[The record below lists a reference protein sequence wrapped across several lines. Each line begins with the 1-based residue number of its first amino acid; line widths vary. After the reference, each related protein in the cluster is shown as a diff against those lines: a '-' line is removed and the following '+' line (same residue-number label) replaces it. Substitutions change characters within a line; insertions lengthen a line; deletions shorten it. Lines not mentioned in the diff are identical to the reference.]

1 MYRKMLVPLDGSEL
15 AETVCTYAK
24 ELAGRLDIDVV
35 LLHVSDPSAPGMVPM
50 ETAYIDHMAEIVKRQ
65 VADVQKSTAQP
76 GKSKRVKV
84 TGELLVGYAAEEIL
98 RYADENAIDL
108 IVLASHGRSGLKRW
122 TIGSVASK
130 VMGATKIPVW
140 LIKPGTPKEIPYDK
154 WSKRTLVVALD
165 GSELAE
171 CILPH
176 TVALAQQRSNEPVE
190 VLLLWVC
197 EPPVLPSY
205 YQPNITVGDVTLNW
219 KQHEQQEIAKCKQAA
234 QQYLSGVEKRL
245 KASHISNV
253 RSEVLV
259 GRPADE
265 ITDYVHKHPFSLL
278 IIATHGRSG
287 VKRWVYGSVANNVLQ
302 GVSNPIL
309 LIRPC

>member
-24 ELAGRLDIDVV
+24 ELAGRMDIDVV
-35 LLHVSDPSAPGMVPM
+35 LLHVSDPSVHGMVTM
-50 ETAYIDHMAEIVKRQ
+50 ETAYIDHMTEIVKRQ
-65 VADVQKSTAQP
+65 VAEVQKNTAQA
-76 GKSKRVKV
+76 GKSKQVKV

-98 RYADENAIDL
+98 KYADENTIDL

-140 LIKPGTPKEIPYDK
+140 LIKPGTPEAIPYDK
-154 WSKRTLVVALD
+154 WTKRTLVVALD

-176 TVALAQQRSNEPVE
+176 AEALAKQRSNEPVE

-219 KQHEQQEIAKCKQAA
+219 KQHEQQEITKCKQAA

-245 KASHISNV
+245 KASNISNV

-259 GRPADE
+259 GKPADE
-265 ITDYVHKHPFSLL
+265 ITDYVHKHPSSLL
-278 IIATHGRSG
+278 VIATHGRSG
-287 VKRWVYGSVANNVLQ
+287 IRRWAYGSVANNVLQ
-302 GVSNPIL
+302 GVTNPIM